1 MLLGLSR
8 VGSSDGK
15 FLEVIMRIGHGG
27 KVYLEVRDLS
37 IYMGSFKKKQ
47 EQETVNLKGM
57 VESNVSKGASS

>member
-37 IYMGSFKKKQ
+37 IYMGSFKRNK
-47 EQETVNLKGM
+47 
-57 VESNVSKGASS
+57 SKRQSI